1 MILNTTH
8 LDKEKKIL
16 IEDTV
21 GSAKPLLKSI
31 FFGSRGSHRMIIDSH
46 SESFKRYIR
55 ATQDSLYASIEIRK
69 KGIILRISANYNTIS
84 WLVPFHQLSI
94 YKSTHFSI
102 HAAGEFI
109 KFRMDKN
116 YKMNKSFIASMLEE
130 KSNFPGGLENSGGP
144 NT

>member
-1 MILNTTH
+1 
-8 LDKEKKIL
+8 
-16 IEDTV
+16 
-21 GSAKPLLKSI
+21 
-31 FFGSRGSHRMIIDSH
+31 MIIDSH

-55 ATQDSLYASIEIRK
+55 ATQDSLYASIELRK

-102 HAAGEFI
+102 HAAGEFV

-130 KSNFPGGLENSGGP
+130 KSIFSGGLENSGGP